1 MYGHTP
7 SAPAAPVPARDL
19 LAVRERR
26 LLERSDHS
34 SNSPRVR
41 ERPPGPDE
49 HAPCAPEAT
58 IGRREGSE
66 EEGLGGAADGGEWSR
81 IAEALRAA
89 LGSER
94 YERYLAAARWRPAE
108 ADRTLCAS
116 LPSPFIASLV
126 QRHLRAEILR
136 ALEPLGY
143 TDLEC
148 VVHGQVHAADP
159 WAEQPR
165 PACAAP
171 GTAAPLALTA
181 ARVRGSAAAGAPAL
195 RRFPLEQLVVGACNR
210 LAVSACDAA
219 ARRAV
224 DRHAPGAVRPGSG
237 DGQSLGAGAQSL
249 VYIHGPCGT
258 GKTHILEGIAQRT
271 REASPGRGVRS
282 LSGEQFVTEYIG
294 AVRAK
299 NVEPFRRSMRCVDLL
314 CVDDLQALRGRTGT
328 QVELCATIDA
338 VRARGGA
345 VLLSGPEHPRAM
357 GYLSESL
364 RSRLLSGLVAE
375 VRPPDAQT
383 AMGIVRTAA
392 EQRGLVLDEAGVSSL
407 LRRLQ
412 EQSAQR
418 TISPRDILGAVTRV
432 QAVHTLLGEPGR
444 GEGRVGLITID
455 RALGVPGAEVHAGSA
470 GGNGPPGRRVRAV
483 RVEDIRREVCA
494 ELEVSEDE
502 VSSRGRHARVV
513 VARAVIA
520 HLSRRLTT
528 LSYPEIAR
536 AMHRPNH
543 STIITAC
550 QRLSGQLS
558 RDEAVDL
565 GAGRG
570 QLRLRELVER
580 LAVRLS
586 ARDLDGARAL

>member
-1 MYGHTP
+1 MP
-7 SAPAAPVPARDL
+7 SASDAGELSEHVVVGAGEARIDV
-19 LAVRERR
+19 AVK
-26 LLERSDHS
+26 
-34 SNSPRVR
+34 
-41 ERPPGPDE
+41 
-49 HAPCAPEAT
+49 
-58 IGRREGSE
+58 
-66 EEGLGGAADGGEWSR
+66 
-81 IAEALRAA
+81 AA
-89 LGSER
+89 LGPERFER
-94 YERYLAAARWRPAE
+94 YFAAARWTASDT
-108 ADRTLCAS
+108 AGTLRVS
-116 LPSPFIASLV
+116 LPSPFIATLV
-126 QRHLRAEILR
+126 QRHLRSEILR
-136 ALEPLGY
+136 AVEPLGY
-143 TDLEC
+143 SDLEC
-148 VVHGQVHAADP
+148 VVHGQVHAESADGVGP
-159 WAEQPR
+159 SGASATPMAV
-165 PACAAP
+165 PAR
-171 GTAAPLALTA
+171 ALTA
-181 ARVRGSAAAGAPAL
+181 GRVRGSAAARAPVF
-195 RRFPLEQLVVGACNR
+195 RRFPLEHLVVGASNR
-210 LAVSACDAA
+210 LAVTACDAA

-224 DRHAPGAVRPGSG
+224 DRQTPGAMEAGAREISAGETGGREFGAAVGRSV
-237 DGQSLGAGAQSL
+237 GAGVQTL

-271 REASPGRGVRS
+271 REASPGRGVRC

-299 NVEPFRRSMRCVDLL
+299 NVEPFRRSIRCVDLL
-314 CVDDLQALRGRTGT
+314 CVDDLHAMQGRTGT

-345 VLLSGPEHPRAM
+345 VILSGPEHPRSM
-357 GYLSESL
+357 RYLSESL

-375 VRPPDAQT
+375 VRQPDAQT
-383 AMGIVRTAA
+383 AAGIVRSAA
-392 EQRGLVLDEAGVSSL
+392 DQRGLVLDEAGVSCL

-412 EQSAQR
+412 EQSDR
-418 TISPRDILGAVTRV
+418 GTVSPRDILGAVTRV

-455 RALGVPGAEVHAGSA
+455 RALGALEIGPGAGGGS
-470 GGNGPPGRRVRAV
+470 GSPPLGCGRARAL

-494 ELEVSEDE
+494 ELDVSDEEVA
-502 VSSRGRHARVV
+502 SRGRHARVV

-550 QRLSGQLS
+550 QRLSAQLS
-558 RDEAVDL
+558 RDETVDL

-570 QLRLRELVER
+570 QVRLRELVER

-586 ARDLDGARAL
+586 SRDLSGVRAL